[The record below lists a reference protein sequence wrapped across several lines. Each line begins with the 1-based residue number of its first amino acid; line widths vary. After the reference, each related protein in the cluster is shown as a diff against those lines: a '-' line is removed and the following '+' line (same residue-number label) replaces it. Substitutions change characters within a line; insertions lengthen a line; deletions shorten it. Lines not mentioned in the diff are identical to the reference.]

1 MTPGQRY
8 SILID
13 SARTG
18 HVSRWTIACRAQGW
32 DKNDRDLRL
41 RVISQ
46 AVGRWVK
53 SMTELNN
60 TSDIDA
66 VYAHLG
72 MLSDNVALT
81 QETLPAENM
90 TVAAG
95 RGTVTK
101 AATAGE
107 RRRILYKINE
117 YAAPLGG
124 EPYIRK
130 IVKCNPGLVQD
141 WSTLDDLSTKSLHQ
155 LMTTMARC
163 ANRKL
168 KTLSDQSYTSEETFP
183 DQVEFKE
190 SPEPE
195 LVSGP
200 F

>member
-18 HVSRWTIACRAQGW
+18 HVSRWTKVCRAQGW
-32 DKNDRDLRL
+32 NRNDRDLRL
-41 RVISQ
+41 RVISH

-107 RRRILYKINE
+107 RRRIIWKIND

-124 EPYIRK
+124 EPYIRA
-130 IVKCNPGLVQD
+130 IVKCNPGLVQG
-141 WSTLDDLSTKSLHQ
+141 WSTFDDLSTKSLHQ
-155 LMTTMARC
+155 LMTTLARC
-163 ANRKL
+163 ANRKF
-168 KTLSDQSYTSEETFP
+168 KDLSEIGRAH
-183 DQVEFKE
+183 V
-190 SPEPE
+190 
-195 LVSGP
+195 
-200 F
+200 